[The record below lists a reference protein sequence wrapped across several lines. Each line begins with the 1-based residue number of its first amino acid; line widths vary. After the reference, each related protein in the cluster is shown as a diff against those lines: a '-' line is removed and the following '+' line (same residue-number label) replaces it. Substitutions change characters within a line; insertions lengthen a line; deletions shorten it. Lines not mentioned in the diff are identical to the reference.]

1 MAQSRAMTPAH
12 SDDRV
17 ARGMAT
23 QLDAR
28 RRRLEGGEQH
38 LGWKV
43 GFGTRQAMEGL
54 EISAPLVGH
63 LLTSGR
69 LESGATVSLD
79 GWSAPRLEPEVAV
92 HLAADVDA
100 AGGRGAVA
108 AALAGLGVAIELV
121 DLDPDASDPQDILAR
136 NIFQRHVL
144 LGPVQ
149 DVGGT
154 AELRLRV
161 TVGGEQRA
169 EADDVTAATG
179 DVLDAVASVAASLE
193 AAGERLRARDVVIA
207 GSIVPA
213 LEIAPGDDVRVELAP
228 LGALDVRFG

>member
-1 MAQSRAMTPAH
+1 MTPEH
-12 SDDRV
+12 TDDRV

-54 EISAPLVGH
+54 GISAPLVGH

-69 LESGATVSLD
+69 LEPGATVPLD

-92 HLAADVDA
+92 HLSADVDP
-100 AGGRGAVA
+100 AGGRDAVA
-108 AALAGLGVAIELV
+108 AALGGLGVAIELV
-121 DLDPDASDPQDILAR
+121 DVDPDADDPQDILAR

-144 LGPVQ
+144 LGPEE
-149 DVGGT
+149 DLGGT
-154 AELRLRV
+154 EELRLRV
-161 TVGGEQRA
+161 TVNGEERA
-169 EADDVTAATG
+169 TADDVTAATG
-179 DVLDAVASVAASLE
+179 DVLDAVASVARSLD
-193 AAGERLRARDVVIA
+193 AVGERLCARDVVIA
-207 GSIVPA
+207 GSIVTA
-213 LEIAPGDDVRVELAP
+213 LEVAPGDDVRVELAP